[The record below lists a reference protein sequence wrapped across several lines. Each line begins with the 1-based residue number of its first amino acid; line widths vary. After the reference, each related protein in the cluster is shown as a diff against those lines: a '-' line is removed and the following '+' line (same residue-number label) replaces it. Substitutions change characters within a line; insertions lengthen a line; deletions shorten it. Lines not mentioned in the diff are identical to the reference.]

1 MAGLPGTSLWP
12 DGRLYLPEAIHLYP
26 FKAMI
31 FTRSTLF
38 AVLALP
44 LWAAGAADSAEL
56 SPAARLVPG
65 GGAAR
70 AEAPAFGLGET
81 RLPLASSGK
90 LSVGTVSGPSAGLSG
105 HPLAFGL
112 PGSPLAVGGYIAYG
126 GANAQLSSSLRS
138 DGASRG
144 ANLSASWGG
153 GVLGADSR
161 ASLSLG
167 INRTEWGS
175 ISPNSQHPAL
185 TLADPYRGGPNGGNE
200 INMSLSLIHQ
210 VSPSFSVGGMA
221 GANRTSGAEQ
231 PGTGLTLGAGLGYRF

>member
-1 MAGLPGTSLWP
+1 
-12 DGRLYLPEAIHLYP
+12 
-26 FKAMI
+26 MI

-153 GVLGADSR
+153 GILGADSR

-167 INRTEWGS
+167 VNRAEWGS

-185 TLADPYRGGPNGGNE
+185 TLADPYRGGLNGGGPNGGGNE

-221 GANRTSGAEQ
+221 GANRTSGVEQ